1 MIKALIFDFGGVI
14 TTRGY
19 LLWMKEEIP
28 NFEKNKIFY
37 DDLSDK
43 YDLGKITHKEFT
55 RIIARDSGVDENVIW
70 EKIFSKIKVNNELLS
85 IINKLKK
92 NYKIAL
98 LTNFHHKPLTDLLIK
113 YDLEKYFDLKVI
125 SSLHKLHKPDPKIFQ
140 KILRLLNIKPD
151 EAVFIDDSQK
161 YIDGGKKVG
170 IKSFLFTTN
179 QKLISDFKVND
190 IIFKISK

>member
-14 TTRGY
+14 STRGY

-28 NFEKNKIFY
+28 NFEKNKLFY

-55 RIIARDSGVDENVIW
+55 RIIAKESGVDGEIIW
-70 EKIFSKIKVNNELLS
+70 EKIFNKIKVNNELLK
-85 IINKLKK
+85 IINKIKK

-98 LTNFHHKPLTDLLIK
+98 LTNFHHKPLNDLLIK
-113 YDLEKYFDLKVI
+113 YDLEKYFDVKVI
-125 SSLHKLHKPDPKIFQ
+125 SSLYKLHKPDFMIF
-140 KILRLLNIKPD
+140 KKTLNLLKIKP
-151 EAVFIDDSQK
+151 EQAIFIDDSQK
-161 YIDGGKKVG
+161 YIDGSLKVG

-179 QKLISDFKVND
+179 EKLKEDLQNSGI
-190 IIFKISK
+190 KI